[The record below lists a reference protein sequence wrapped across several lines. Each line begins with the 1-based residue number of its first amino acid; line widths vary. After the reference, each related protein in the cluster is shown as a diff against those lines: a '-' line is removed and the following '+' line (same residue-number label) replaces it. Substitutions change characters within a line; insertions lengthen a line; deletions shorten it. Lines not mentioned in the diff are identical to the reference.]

1 LLHQSGVRYVKALKH
16 QRNLKNAK
24 AKP

>member
-1 LLHQSGVRYVKALKH
+1 LLHQTAVRYVNALKH

-24 AKP
+24 AKK